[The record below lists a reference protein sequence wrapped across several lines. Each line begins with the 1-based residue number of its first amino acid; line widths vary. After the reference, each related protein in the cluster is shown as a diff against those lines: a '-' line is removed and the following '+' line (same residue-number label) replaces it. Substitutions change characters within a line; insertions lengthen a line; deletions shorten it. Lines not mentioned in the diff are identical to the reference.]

1 MCPCFIEDTLA
12 EYFVLGRNKT
22 ALSLY
27 KPRSEKCKNRR
38 KIWKAIKETHKG
50 EEPVCECGRII
61 SEVWY
66 LSVVDIVHGHTTID
80 WYNYKLKN
88 INVALP
94 VRLIT

>member
-1 MCPCFIEDTLA
+1 MKSAITGEKYGKQLKKHRK
-12 EYFVLGRNKT
+12 EK
-22 ALSLY
+22 SLY
-27 KPRSEKCKNRR
+27 VNVE
-38 KIWKAIKETHKG
+38 
-50 EEPVCECGRII
+50 RII

-88 INVALP
+88 VNVALP